1 MLGFQGADDAAAVRL
16 NEEKLLVQTVDFFTP
31 VVDSPYDFGQIAAA
45 NSLSDIYAMG
55 AKPLFALNIAGFPVK
70 DLPKSIFTEILQ
82 GGADKANDCL
92 LYTSPSPR
100 DRSLSRMPSS
110 A

>member
-1 MLGFQGADDAAAVRL
+1 MPSSDQIRAKLGLGPRP
-16 NEEKLLVQTVDFFTP
+16 KP
-31 VVDSPYDFGQIAAA
+31 MFGH
-45 NSLSDIYAMG
+45 NRSH
-55 AKPLFALNIAGFPVK
+55 ALNATRKISKPN
-70 DLPKSIFTEILQ
+70 LQ
-82 GGADKANDCL
+82 NKWVMVDGQRYRIKLTAREMRTCL